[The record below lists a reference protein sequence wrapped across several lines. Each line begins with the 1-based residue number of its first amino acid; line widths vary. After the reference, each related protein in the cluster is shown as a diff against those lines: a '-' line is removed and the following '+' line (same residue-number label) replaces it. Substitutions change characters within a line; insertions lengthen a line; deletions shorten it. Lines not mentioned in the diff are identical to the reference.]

1 MIMNSGIME
10 SPSTPVPGMLRR
22 AARLAPATIAVA
34 WPDGELTYR
43 QLTERVAAVAA
54 QLPPATDGP
63 EPIGVVAEHDATV
76 PELYFG
82 VMAAGHAVVPISAR
96 LPEHAVAKI
105 AKAAGIRV
113 GLIAPSAA
121 HRRASLAETADAT
134 RWLIHGEDERPASL
148 PAPRRALPAGTAMVA
163 FTSGTTGEPKGVVL
177 SHTNL
182 TIHALTCAAVLG
194 LGTPNVHVNPMPLA
208 HFTGASRV
216 IIAAVNGGTHV
227 ILPGFDPTAVY
238 EAVAAWG
245 GTHMAIVPTMAVDL
259 LAADPDRFDLRS
271 LQTLVYGAAPMPMH
285 VARELAQRLRC
296 DLFNGYGLT
305 ESCAMATALDGH
317 AHRDAITA
325 GDEQR
330 LGSVGR
336 AVPGMEVSI
345 VGDDHRE
352 LAPGEVGQ
360 IALRGLKV
368 SSGYLDRP
376 EATAERFLPS
386 GWMLTG
392 DQGQLSAAGDLT
404 LAGRI
409 DEMIISG
416 GINVQ
421 PGEIEVEALVHDG
434 VASCAAFGVPS
445 ERWGHEVHL
454 AVVVADGACV
464 SPEDVRSFLA
474 ERLDRYKVPKVV
486 HFLEELPYTSVGKLQ
501 RATLASRLT
510 RRTSETDARPTSG
523 VPEP

>member
-10 SPSTPVPGMLRR
+10 SPGTPVGGLLRR
-22 AARLAPATIAVA
+22 AARLAPATVAVA
-34 WPDGELTYR
+34 WPGGQLTYR
-43 QLTERVAAVAA
+43 QLSERVAAVAA
-54 QLPPATDGP
+54 SLPPATDGP
-63 EPIGVVAEHDATV
+63 EPIGVIAEHDAEV

-96 LPEHAVAKI
+96 LPEHAIAKI

-121 HRRASLAETADAT
+121 HRRASVAETADAT
-134 RWLIHGEDERPASL
+134 RWIIHGEDEQTGTL
-148 PAPRRALPAGTAMVA
+148 PAARRALPVGTAMVA

-194 LGTPNVHVNPMPLA
+194 LATPNVHVNPMPLA

-227 ILPGFDPTAVY
+227 ILPGFDPTAVF
-238 EAVAAWG
+238 EAVAQWR
-245 GTHMAIVPTMAVDL
+245 GTHMAIVPTMAIDL
-259 LAADPDRFDLRS
+259 LAADPGRFDLRS
-271 LQTLVYGAAPMPMH
+271 LETLVYGAAPMPMH
-285 VARELAQRLRC
+285 VARELAQRLAC
-296 DLFNGYGLT
+296 ELFNGYGLT
-305 ESCAMATALDGH
+305 ESCAMATVLDGR
-317 AHRDAITA
+317 AHYEAIAA

-330 LGSVGR
+330 LSSVGR

-352 LAPGEVGQ
+352 LGPGEVGQ

-376 EATAERFLPS
+376 GANAERFLPD

-392 DQGQLSAAGDLT
+392 DQGHLSAAGDLT

-421 PGEIEVEALVHDG
+421 PGEIEAEALAHEG
-434 VASCAAFGVPS
+434 IASCAAFGVAS
-445 ERWGHEVHL
+445 ERWGQEVQL
-454 AVVVADGACV
+454 AVVLANGASV
-464 SPEDVRSFLA
+464 SPAELRSFLA
-474 ERLDRYKVPKVV
+474 GRLDRYKVPKVV

-510 RRTSETDARPTSG
+510 PRASETDARPTSG
-523 VPEP
+523 APEP

>member
-1 MIMNSGIME
+1 MMIMNSGIME
-10 SPSTPVPGMLRR
+10 SPSTPVGGLLRR
-22 AARLAPATIAVA
+22 ASRLAPATIAVA
-34 WPDGELTYR
+34 WPGGELTYR
-43 QLTERVAAVAA
+43 QLAERAASVAAL
-54 QLPPATDGP
+54 LPPATDGP
-63 EPIGVVAEHDATV
+63 ESIGVVAEHDATV
-76 PELYFG
+76 PEMYFG
-82 VMAAGHAVVPISAR
+82 VLAAGHAVVPISAR

-105 AKAAGIRV
+105 AAAAGIRV

-121 HRRASLAETADAT
+121 RRRASLAETADAT
-134 RWLIHGEDERPASL
+134 RWLVHGEGERPASL
-148 PAPRRALPAGTAMVA
+148 PTERRTLPAGTAMVA
-163 FTSGTTGEPKGVVL
+163 FTSGTTGEPKGVIL
-177 SHTNL
+177 THANL
-182 TIHALTCAAVLG
+182 TIHALTSAAVLG

-227 ILPGFDPTAVY
+227 ILPGFDPAAVY
-238 EAVAAWG
+238 EAVAAWRA
-245 GTHMAIVPTMAVDL
+245 THMAIVPTMAIDL

-271 LQTLVYGAAPMPMH
+271 LQTLVYGAAPMPMA

-296 DLFNGYGLT
+296 ELFNGYGLT
-305 ESCAMATALDGH
+305 ESCAMATALDGQ
-317 AHRDAITA
+317 AHRDAIAA

-352 LAPGEVGQ
+352 LASGEVGQ

-368 SSGYLDRP
+368 SPGYLGRP
-376 EATAERFLPS
+376 EATAERFLPD

-392 DQGQLSAAGDLT
+392 DQGHLSAAGDLT

-434 VASCAAFGVPS
+434 VASCAAFGVAS
-445 ERWGHEVHL
+445 ERWGQELHL
-454 AVVVADGACV
+454 AVVVADGARV
-464 SPEDVRSFLA
+464 SPEDLRSFLA
-474 ERLDRYKVPKVV
+474 GRLDRYKVPKVV

-510 RRTSETDARPTSG
+510 HRAPDAG
-523 VPEP
+523 A

>member
-10 SPSTPVPGMLRR
+10 SPGTSVGGLLRR

-34 WPDGELTYR
+34 WPGGELSYR
-43 QLTERVAAVAA
+43 QLAERVAAVAA
-54 QLPPATDGP
+54 LLPPATDGP

-82 VMAAGHAVVPISAR
+82 VLAAGHAVVPISAR

-105 AKAAGIRV
+105 ATAAGIRV
-113 GLIAPSAA
+113 GLIAPSVAQ
-121 HRRASLAETADAT
+121 RRASIAETADAT
-134 RWLIHGEDERPASL
+134 RWLVHGEDERPASL
-148 PAPRRALPAGTAMVA
+148 PAARRTLPAGTAMVA
-163 FTSGTTGEPKGVVL
+163 FTSGTTGEPKGVIL

-216 IIAAVNGGTHV
+216 IIAAVNAGTHV

-238 EAVAAWG
+238 DAVAEWG
-245 GTHMAIVPTMAVDL
+245 GTHMAIVPTMAIDL

-305 ESCAMATALDGH
+305 ESCAMATALDGQ
-317 AHRDAITA
+317 AHRDAIAT

-345 VGDDHRE
+345 VGDGHRE

-376 EATAERFLPS
+376 EATAQRFLPS

-392 DQGQLSAAGDLT
+392 DQGHLSEAGDLT

-409 DEMIISG
+409 DELIISG

-421 PGEIEVEALVHDG
+421 PGEIEAEALVHDG

-445 ERWGHEVHL
+445 ERWGHEVQL
-454 AVVVADGACV
+454 AVVVADGASV
-464 SPEDVRSFLA
+464 SPEDLRSFLA
-474 ERLDRYKVPKVV
+474 GRLDRYKVPKVV

-510 RRTSETDARPTSG
+510 PRASDTGARPTSG
-523 VPEP
+523 VPDP

>member
-10 SPSTPVPGMLRR
+10 SPSTPVPGLLRR

-34 WPDGELTYR
+34 WPGGELTYR
-43 QLTERVAAVAA
+43 QLAERVAAVAA
-54 QLPPATDGP
+54 RLPPAVDGP
-63 EPIGVVAEHDATV
+63 EPIGVVAEHDAAV

-82 VMAAGHAVVPISAR
+82 VLAAGHAVVPISAR

-105 AKAAGIRV
+105 AAAAGIRV
-113 GLIAPSAA
+113 GLVAPSAA
-121 HRRASLAETADAT
+121 HRRASLAETADT
-134 RWLIHGEDERPASL
+134 VRWLVHGEEERPGPL
-148 PAPRRALPAGTAMVA
+148 PAARRALPAGTAMVA
-163 FTSGTTGEPKGVVL
+163 FTSGTTGEPKGVIL
-177 SHTNL
+177 THTNL
-182 TIHALTCAAVLG
+182 TIHALTSAAVLG
-194 LGTPNVHVNPMPLA
+194 LGTLNVHVNPMPLA

-216 IIAAVNGGTHV
+216 IIAAVNAGTHV
-227 ILPGFDPTAVY
+227 ILPGFDPAAVF

-271 LQTLVYGAAPMPMH
+271 LQTLVYGAAPMPMP

-305 ESCAMATALDGH
+305 ESCAMATALDGQ
-317 AHRDAITA
+317 AHRDAIAA

-345 VGDDHRE
+345 VGGDHRE

-368 SSGYLDRP
+368 SPGYLDRP
-376 EATAERFLPS
+376 EATAARFLPS

-392 DQGQLSAAGDLT
+392 DQGRLSAAGDLT

-409 DEMIISG
+409 DELIISG

-434 VASCAAFGVPS
+434 VAACAAFGVPS
-445 ERWGHEVHL
+445 ERWGQEVHL
-454 AVVVADGACV
+454 AVVVADGARV
-464 SPEDVRSFLA
+464 SPEDLRSFLA
-474 ERLDRYKVPKVV
+474 GRLDRYKVPKVV
-486 HFLEELPYTSVGKLQ
+486 HLLEELPYTSVGKLQ

-510 RRTSETDARPTSG
+510 CR
-523 VPEP
+523 VPDPGA